1 MNRTRV
7 STAIGFALLVPAC
20 FPKAAALPAPVTAA
34 DVSAAMGRWPDATE
48 GSLAAGRVLFV
59 DHCAKCH
66 AYPAVHAVPDEKWPQ
81 VMHSM
86 AKKSH
91 LGPDDEQK
99 MLRFVLTAGA
109 RSGT

>member
-1 MNRTRV
+1 M
-7 STAIGFALLVPAC
+7 
-20 FPKAAALPAPVTAA
+20 LPA
-34 DVSAAMGRWPDATE
+34 MGEALATVHK
-48 GSLAAGRVLFV
+48 GFLGRVLFV